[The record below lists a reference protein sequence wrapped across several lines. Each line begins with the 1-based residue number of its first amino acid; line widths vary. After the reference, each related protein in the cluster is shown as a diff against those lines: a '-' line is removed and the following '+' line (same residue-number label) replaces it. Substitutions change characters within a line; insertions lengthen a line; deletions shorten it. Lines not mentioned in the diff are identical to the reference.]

1 MQYITIK
8 EQNKKSVL
16 EKKKTEKRKRNPNS
30 KDKKIFRM
38 YRTQRDT
45 EYMRF
50 LECTERTAGQ
60 EVSNG
65 SCEKLHKNCTPS
77 KNCTETAQHHAVSV

>member
-1 MQYITIK
+1 
-8 EQNKKSVL
+8 
-16 EKKKTEKRKRNPNS
+16 
-30 KDKKIFRM
+30 M

-65 SCEKLHKNCTPS
+65 SREKLHKNCTPS